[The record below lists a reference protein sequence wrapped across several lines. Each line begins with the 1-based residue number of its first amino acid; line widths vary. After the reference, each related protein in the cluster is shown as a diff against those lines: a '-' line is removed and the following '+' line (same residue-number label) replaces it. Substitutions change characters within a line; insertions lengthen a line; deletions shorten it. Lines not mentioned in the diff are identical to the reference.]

1 MKRNLEAY
9 RKIVGDEVISKIY
22 KKTRGLWR
30 KNILHINSTY
40 QGGGVAEILSNLIPL
55 MNYTGINTD
64 WRILHGTPDFF
75 TITKKFH
82 NALQG
87 DKINLTEIKKQIYE
101 ETNEKFSTY
110 THIDHEVVVIH
121 DPQLLPLI
129 KFYKKRQPWVWRCHV
144 DFSNPNPEL
153 LDFLKQ
159 YILRYDFMILSSD
172 KYIRK
177 DLPIEQRV
185 IYPAID
191 PLSPKN
197 MEISDKLISK
207 YLNKFGVKTDK
218 PLITQISRLDKWKDP
233 LGIIDVFEIVRKEV
247 NCRLVLCGSRAL
259 DDPEAQKMFNRI
271 RLKAENLIE
280 KGDVIIITAEN
291 QILVN
296 CLQRS
301 SDVIIQKSLKEGFGL
316 TVTEALWKGKPV
328 VASNVGGIP
337 LQIKDGENGFLVD
350 PYDIEGFANRIIKI
364 LENPDLGKKMGERGK
379 EVVRKK
385 FLITRLLLDHLDV
398 LNMLHN
404 I

>member
-9 RKIVGDEVISKIY
+9 RKIVGDEVISEIY

-110 THIDHEVVVIH
+110 THIDHEVVVVH

-207 YLNKFGVKTDK
+207 YLNKFGVKTD
-218 PLITQISRLDKWKDP
+218 
-233 LGIIDVFEIVRKEV
+233 
-247 NCRLVLCGSRAL
+247 
-259 DDPEAQKMFNRI
+259 
-271 RLKAENLIE
+271 
-280 KGDVIIITAEN
+280 
-291 QILVN
+291 
-296 CLQRS
+296 
-301 SDVIIQKSLKEGFGL
+301 
-316 TVTEALWKGKPV
+316 
-328 VASNVGGIP
+328 
-337 LQIKDGENGFLVD
+337 IK
-350 PYDIEGFANRIIKI
+350 
-364 LENPDLGKKMGERGK
+364 
-379 EVVRKK
+379 
-385 FLITRLLLDHLDV
+385 T
-398 LNMLHN
+398 
-404 I
+404 

>member
-9 RKIVGDEVISKIY
+9 RKIVGDEVISEIY

-110 THIDHEVVVIH
+110 THIDHEVVVVH

-271 RLKAENLIE
+271 RLKAKNLIE
-280 KGDVIIITAEN
+280 NGDVIIITAEN

-398 LNMLHN
+398 LNTLSN